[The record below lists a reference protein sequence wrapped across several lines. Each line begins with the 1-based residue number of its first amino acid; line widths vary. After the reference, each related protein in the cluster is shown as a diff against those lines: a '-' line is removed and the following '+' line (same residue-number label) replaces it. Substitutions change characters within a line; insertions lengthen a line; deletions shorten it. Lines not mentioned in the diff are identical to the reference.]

1 MIELLFKEPDQSAD
15 TAEEQKLHFL
25 SVLVLTC
32 RLLTFDNL
40 QHQVQ
45 YSYVKEGGGCGWWE
59 GSNLQQE
66 ELWDARLDTLKRRI
80 RKIRAMSEGR
90 HSGSLGVAVSYLT

>member
-1 MIELLFKEPDQSAD
+1 MR
-15 TAEEQKLHFL
+15 
-25 SVLVLTC
+25 
-32 RLLTFDNL
+32 RLWR
-40 QHQVQ
+40 
-45 YSYVKEGGGCGWWE
+45 SGCGWGE

-90 HSGSLGVAVSYLT
+90 HSGSLGVVVSFYPSAPISIVWISPMLVLV